1 MRSMAIKINVSQKDQ
16 EAINDVFE
24 KVGYPRQRRKYHCT
38 FGFIEK
44 MIPEEEVVAFGEKI
58 THALQDYI
66 NPLSPQY
73 EVEKAD
79 HLFGHVIAF
88 LPTEK
93 SLTILREINLW
104 LSDKVKEISEG
115 RWELNTET
123 QSQTYIPHLT
133 LWRTH
138 RPDQRFEE
146 LKALAETHP
155 SYHLSEAAYVI
166 F

>member
-1 MRSMAIKINVSQKDQ
+1 MHAMAIKINVSQKDQ
-16 EAINDVFE
+16 GAINDALE

-44 MIPEEEVVAFGEKI
+44 MIPEEEVDTFGEKI

-66 NPLSPQY
+66 DPLSPHY
-73 EVEKAD
+73 EVEKVG

-93 SLTILREINLW
+93 SLVSLREINLW
-104 LSDKVKEISEG
+104 LVEKVKEISEG

-133 LWRTH
+133 LWRSR
-138 RPDQRFEE
+138 RPDQRLEK
-146 LKALAETHP
+146 LKAFAETHP
-155 SYHLSEAAYVI
+155 SYHLLEAGYVI

>member
-1 MRSMAIKINVSQKDQ
+1 MAIKINVSPKDQ
-16 EAINDVFE
+16 ETINDVLE
-24 KVGYPRQRRKYHCT
+24 KAGYPRQRRKYHCT

-44 MIPEEEVVAFGEKI
+44 MILEEEVVTFGEKI

-66 NPLSPQY
+66 NPLTPHY
-73 EVEKAD
+73 EVEKAA

-93 SLTILREINLW
+93 SLAILREINLW

-115 RWELNTET
+115 QWELNADT
-123 QSQTYIPHLT
+123 QSQSYIPHLT
-133 LWRTH
+133 LWRTRHPDH
-138 RPDQRFEE
+138 RFDA
-146 LKALAETHP
+146 LKEFAEIHP
-155 SYHLSEAAYVI
+155 TYHLSEVGYVI

>member
-1 MRSMAIKINVSQKDQ
+1 MRSMAIKINVSPKDQ
-16 EAINDVFE
+16 EAINDALE

-44 MIPEEEVVAFGEKI
+44 MVPEEESTAFGEKI
-58 THALQDYI
+58 IHMLQDYI
-66 NPLSPQY
+66 NPLSPHY
-73 EVEKAD
+73 EVEKAA

-88 LPTEK
+88 LPTDK
-93 SLTILREINLW
+93 SLATLREINLW
-104 LSDKVKEISEG
+104 LSDKVKDISEG

-133 LWRTH
+133 LWRTRHPDH
-138 RPDQRFEE
+138 RFDG
-146 LKALAETHP
+146 LKVAAEMHP
-155 SYHLSEAAYVI
+155 SYHLSNAGYVI